1 MSDAASPDWSRT
13 SGVDANRQSGSLR
26 GRLGAPTALVMLLL
40 SLSSL
45 TSCHVTN
52 VRVGMGS
59 NGVRQESMQQYYLF
73 FGLLS
78 LNDVDIQRVVGEY
91 TSYDGEGGFCNR
103 GGFWDSVSDFMVS
116 MLFLPLTVTRQ
127 TVTVK
132 YGP

>member
-1 MSDAASPDWSRT
+1 MNDAASPDWSRT
-13 SGVDANRQSGSLR
+13 STVDANRQSGSLR
-26 GRLGAPTALVMLLL
+26 GRLGVPAVLVILLL
-40 SLSSL
+40 SLPSL

-73 FGLLS
+73 FGLIR
-78 LNDVDIQRVVGEY
+78 LNDIDIQRVVGEY
-91 TSYDGEGGFCNR
+91 TSYDVEVGFSR
-103 GGFWDSVSDFMVS
+103 RDGLWESVGDFMVS